1 MANRRGDTSVF
12 KKLNEQKIMNIQ
24 SMLARP
30 GFTDAERKML
40 QEQLKGL
47 KNQKFNRGGQFK
59 GTF

>member
-12 KKLNEQKIMNIQ
+12 KRLNEVKIFEIQ
-24 SMLARP
+24 SMLARS

-47 KNQKFNRGGQFK
+47 KRKKFSHGGQFK